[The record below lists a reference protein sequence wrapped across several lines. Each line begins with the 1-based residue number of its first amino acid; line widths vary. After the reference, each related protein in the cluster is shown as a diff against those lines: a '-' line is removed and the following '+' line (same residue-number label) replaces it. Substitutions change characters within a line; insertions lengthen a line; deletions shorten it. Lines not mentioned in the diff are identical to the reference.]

1 MSQTAHTSPPDRLQK
16 PNKNHTLWILRRVW
30 DRINTQ
36 NEHFMACVVGR
47 EGSGKSYTAIKI
59 ANMVDPSFNAS
70 RVIFDVTELLRILR
84 DGDHEPGQFFVLDE
98 SGVQFGN
105 RTWQDRGQILANQA
119 LQLIRSHNLGLIFTL
134 PRLSEL
140 DSQAE
145 GRLQAL
151 LECVDKVPD
160 EYVSVKWK
168 WLDPDRTDRSGEIY
182 RKYPKRRQNGYVR
195 KIKRNTFAP
204 PECDELIEQ
213 YESEKETFQEQMY
226 DRTIAELEGDEEDDE
241 TEELTVKDIANQI
254 ASGGLEDVVS
264 VNNRTNDPYINK
276 DLIRAEYD
284 LSHSD
289 ARAAKSM
296 LEKELDIANQ

>member
-1 MSQTAHTSPPDRLQK
+1 MSTERIPEPLHK
-16 PNKNHTLWILRRVW
+16 PNENHTLWLLRRVY
-30 DRINTQ
+30 DRVNES
-36 NEHFMACVVGR
+36 NEHFMGCVVGR

-59 ANMVDPSFNAS
+59 ANMVDPSFNAD
-70 RVIFDVTELLRILR
+70 RVIFDVTELLRALR
-84 DGDHEPGQFFVLDE
+84 DGDHEPGQFYVLDE

-105 RTWQDRGQILANQA
+105 RTWQDRGQVLANQA

-151 LECVDKVPD
+151 LEVVDKVPD
-160 EYVSVKWK
+160 EYVKVKWK
-168 WLDPDRTDRSGEIY
+168 WMDPDRTDRGGEIY
-182 RKYPKRRQNGYVR
+182 RKYPRRRQNGYVR

-204 PECDELIEQ
+204 PECTELIEQ
-213 YESEKETFQEQMY
+213 YEQEKAQFQEAMY
-226 DRTIAELEGDEEDDE
+226 DRTIMELEGDEDDE
-241 TEELTVKDIANQI
+241 TEELTVKDIANEI
-254 ASGGLEDVVS
+254 ATGGLDDVVS

-289 ARAAKSM
+289 ARAVKSM
-296 LEKELDIANQ
+296 LEKDFEIADL